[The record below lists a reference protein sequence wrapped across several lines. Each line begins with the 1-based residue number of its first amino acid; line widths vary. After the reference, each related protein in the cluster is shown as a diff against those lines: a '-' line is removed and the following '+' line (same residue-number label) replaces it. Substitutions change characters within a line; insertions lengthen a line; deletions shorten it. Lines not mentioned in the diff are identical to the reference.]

1 METQEINKN
10 KEDVWS
16 QWEAEHKRGK
26 ILGGIF
32 VVIVGALFLGREL
45 GAEIPEWIFSWKTL
59 IIGIG
64 LFMGIKHRFRR
75 WGWLIPVI
83 VGGAFLV
90 VDLYP
95 TLNIKPLLWPIL
107 IILIGLIMIFK
118 PRRKWNNRKWR
129 RWQKHHNYKGEN
141 YNYSYDY
148 KGCNAKGFQETTSD
162 SDHLDFSVVFGNV
175 KKNIISK
182 DFKGGEMNIVMG
194 GGELNLSQADI
205 NGTVRIEVNAV
216 LGGARL
222 VVPSNWTIKSDLGSV
237 TMGTVEDKRQMNSG
251 TASDPN
257 KILQIE
263 GDICMGGIEIR
274 SF

>member
-1 METQEINKN
+1 MEVQNLKN
-10 KEDVWS
+10 KEDVWK

-26 ILGGIF
+26 IVGGIF
-32 VVIVGALFLGREL
+32 IVIVGSLFLGREL
-45 GAEIPEWIFSWKTL
+45 GAEIPEWVFSWKAL
-59 IIGIG
+59 LIGIG
-64 LFMGIKHRFRR
+64 VFFAIKHRFRR
-75 WGWLIPVI
+75 WGWLIPVVI
-83 VGGAFLV
+83 GGTFLI

-95 TLNIKPLLWPIL
+95 ALNIKPLLWPIL
-107 IILIGLIMIFK
+107 IILVGLIMIFK
-118 PRRKWNNRKWR
+118 PRRKWNQRKWR
-129 RWQKHHNYKGEN
+129 KWQKHHDYNYNYKGCD
-141 YNYSYDY
+141 SR
-148 KGCNAKGFQETTSD
+148 GFQETTSD

-205 NGTVRIEVNAV
+205 NGTVRVEVNAV
-216 LGGARL
+216 LAGARL

-251 TASDPN
+251 TTPDPN

-263 GDICMGGIEIR
+263 GDLVMGGIEIR